1 MKLATKH
8 LALAAML
15 ATIGFT
21 ASAQPQNPPA
31 GGPGAMPGHS
41 MMRDGFH
48 FGRDPAQM
56 QKHREERMAER
67 MATFKRALQVTP
79 AQEGAWTA
87 WTQAMRP
94 AQHQRPDQAEMLRMT
109 TPERIDRMRA
119 LRNAHIAEQDRKA
132 DATKTFYAT
141 LSVEQKRVFDT
152 ASMKFMGR
160 GMGERGGRHGWH
172 HGG

>member
-1 MKLATKH
+1 MKFATKH
-8 LALAAML
+8 LILAGML

-31 GGPGAMPGHS
+31 GAPQGQS
-41 MMRDGFH
+41 MGERFH

-67 MATFKRALQVTP
+67 MDTFKRALQVTP
-79 AQEGAWTA
+79 AQEGAWNA
-87 WTQAMRP
+87 WSAVMRP
-94 AQHQRPDQAEMLRMT
+94 TPHQRPDQAEMLRMT

-119 LRNAHIAEQDRKA
+119 MRNAHIAEQDRKA
-132 DATKTFYAT
+132 DATKTFYAS

-160 GMGERGGRHGWH
+160 GMGEHGGRHGSR